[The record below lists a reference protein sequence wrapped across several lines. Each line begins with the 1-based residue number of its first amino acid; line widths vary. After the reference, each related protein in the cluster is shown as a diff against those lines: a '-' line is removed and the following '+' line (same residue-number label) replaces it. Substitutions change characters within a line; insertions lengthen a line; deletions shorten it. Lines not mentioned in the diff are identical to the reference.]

1 MNGVMGEERVISGHK
16 QASGMSAC
24 SASGSGYVLHRQFSQ
39 KNVTDCLFSYCEASL
54 HPDFEGFWREKK
66 LSYLLFKGAALRL
79 ALHHS
84 VFNANE
90 DLWMT
95 LCLMGEIFVVCF
107 CVYNALMS
115 H

>member
-24 SASGSGYVLHRQFSQ
+24 SASGSGYVLHRQFSL

-66 LSYLLFKGAALRL
+66 LSYLLLRVQHCGWL
-79 ALHHS
+79 CITQSL
-84 VFNANE
+84 
-90 DLWMT
+90 T
-95 LCLMGEIFVVCF
+95 LMRTSG
-107 CVYNALMS
+107 
-115 H
+115 